1 MAEKSDDI
9 KQLFSHLGLNPND
22 YHEIRSAPTANATVS
37 EAPRRWS
44 LLQAAAP
51 QRHVQ
56 PLIPQTLLT
65 AVAPVPVPVLA
76 PAAAPRPSVFMGQSL
91 LPAALLAAAE
101 DILRA
106 EAGGGASLRQPT
118 ATEQAPTREPVM
130 AEPVSDLGLESL
142 FQSVKEPQTAAY
154 MPPLHQGP
162 VRAAEPR
169 TEMILDTPPPVH
181 AEPAV
186 RGLSFA
192 ERAAPSPKL
201 AAAALPAMAEEPE
214 TRYSAPPQVPSRL
227 GPVPMPPIRPAAVIV
242 AAPAPAPVPVPI
254 APAAPGSGRLRFAT
268 GAKEPA
274 GGHGNGESL
283 QDVFRRLSR
292 DNRA

>member
-56 PLIPQTLLT
+56 PALPQALLT
-65 AVAPVPVPVLA
+65 AVA
-76 PAAAPRPSVFMGQSL
+76 AAPVAPPAPLPSPAMGQSL

-106 EAGGGASLRQPT
+106 EATGGALPRRPVS
-118 ATEQAPTREPVM
+118 AEQAPTREPAM
-130 AEPVSDLGLESL
+130 AEPVADLGLQSL
-142 FQSVKEPQTAAY
+142 FQSVKEPQTAAH
-154 MPPLHQGP
+154 MPPLHD
-162 VRAAEPR
+162 EPLRPTERR
-169 TEMILDTPPPVH
+169 TEMILDTPPPVL

-186 RGLSFA
+186 RGLSFG
-192 ERAAPSPKL
+192 ERAAPPPRP
-201 AAAALPAMAEEPE
+201 AAAVPLPPAQEPE
-214 TRYSAPPQVPSRL
+214 TRYAAPPPVPSRL
-227 GPVPMPPIRPAAVIV
+227 GPVP
-242 AAPAPAPVPVPI
+242 AAPAAPAVAIMPAPTPAPL
-254 APAAPGSGRLRFAT
+254 APAAPGSGRLRFSGGVREA
-268 GAKEPA
+268 AA
-274 GGHGNGESL
+274 GNGNGESL

>member
-56 PLIPQTLLT
+56 PAMPQALLT
-65 AVAPVPVPVLA
+65 AAAPMPVPAPVPV
-76 PAAAPRPSVFMGQSL
+76 SVPPQAMAQSL

-106 EAGGGASLRQPT
+106 EATGGSPLRRQPLS
-118 ATEQAPTREPVM
+118 EQLPTREPVM
-130 AEPVSDLGLESL
+130 AEPVTDLGLQSL
-142 FQSVKEPQTAAY
+142 FQSVKEPQTAAH
-154 MPPLHQGP
+154 MPPLHQELGRP
-162 VRAAEPR
+162 TERR
-169 TEMILDTPPPVH
+169 TEMILDTPPPVL
-181 AEPAV
+181 AEPVA

-192 ERAAPSPKL
+192 ERAAPLPKP
-201 AAAALPAMAEEPE
+201 AAAAPSVMDDEPE
-214 TRYSAPPQVPSRL
+214 TRYAAPPPAPSRL
-227 GPVPMPPIRPAAVIV
+227 GPVPIPTIAPAIAIV
-242 AAPAPAPVPVPI
+242 APPVPAPI
-254 APAAPGSGRLRFAT
+254 APAAPGSGRLRFSSAVR
-268 GAKEPA
+268 EPSA
-274 GGHGNGESL
+274 GSGNDESL
-283 QDVFRRLSR
+283 QDVFRRLAR